1 MVTVVPGV
9 TVVPVA
15 GETIAADGAVVSV
28 EAEAAV
34 RLGSSEPG
42 WARMSAKRFTVA
54 CCMRGSAVE
63 GSRSW
68 LASSPQDH
76 CTVPAPKTSAPP
88 PARESVRLC
97 VALPGPEGGGAG
109 AGGVGGRAGGGAP
122 VAVGGAVAL
131 RAFGPGLGGRG
142 GVAEPGGPRAVVE
155 VRVPLVAQRAVRQ
168 RRLGARRQSR
178 DAGVAP

>member
-9 TVVPVA
+9 TVVPAA

-54 CCMRGSAVE
+54 CCMRGSAVALSRWGL
-63 GSRSW
+63 GSG
-68 LASSPQDH
+68 PQDPR
-76 CTVPAPKTSAPP
+76 TAPAPKTTAPP
-88 PARESVRLC
+88 PGRGR
-97 VALPGPEGGGAG
+97 GA
-109 AGGVGGRAGGGAP
+109 GRAGGGGGASPGARRSAGAGGRP
-122 VAVGGAVAL
+122 VAPRGGAPAL
-131 RAFGPGLGGRG
+131 GAGGGGAGPRR
-142 GVAEPGGPRAVVE
+142 PRAVVE
-155 VRVPLVAQRAVRQ
+155 VRIPLVAQRAVRQ

-178 DAGVAP
+178 

>member
-63 GSRSW
+63 LSR
-68 LASSPQDH
+68 AGVAAGPPGPR
-76 CTVPAPKTSAPP
+76 TVPGPKTGAPPGAGGSGRGCGPP
-88 PARESVRLC
+88 PA
-97 VALPGPEGGGAG
+97 P
-109 AGGVGGRAGGGAP
+109 
-122 VAVGGAVAL
+122 
-131 RAFGPGLGGRG
+131 RG
-142 GVAEPGGPRAVVE
+142 GP
-155 VRVPLVAQRAVRQ
+155 
-168 RRLGARRQSR
+168 
-178 DAGVAP
+178 

>member
-34 RLGSSEPG
+34 RLESSEPG

-63 GSRSW
+63 GARAW
-68 LASSPQDH
+68 LGASPH
-76 CTVPAPKTSAPP
+76 GHRPVPGPKTRAPP
-88 PARESVRLC
+88 AARGS
-97 VALPGPEGGGAG
+97 
-109 AGGVGGRAGGGAP
+109 GRRGGAP
-122 VAVGGAVAL
+122 PA
-131 RAFGPGLGGRG
+131 PRG
-142 GVAEPGGPRAVVE
+142 G
-155 VRVPLVAQRAVRQ
+155 
-168 RRLGARRQSR
+168 
-178 DAGVAP
+178 